1 MTPALLAA
9 KVTGGDAVRRWR
21 SEQLTRAGYPPLDAL
36 VLSGRDDVDLH
47 LAVSLLRK
55 GCRIEMA
62 LQILL

>member
-9 KVTGGDAVRRWR
+9 KVMEGDAVRRWR
-21 SEQLTRAGYPPLDAL
+21 SEQLIRAGFSPLDAL
-36 VLSGRDDVDLH
+36 VLSGRGDVDLQ

-55 GCRIEMA
+55 GCRIETA